1 MIRLLKS
8 ALIVDDSKFMRLM
21 IKNIL
26 IQNRFE
32 TIEEAENG
40 LIAVEKY
47 KNLKPDIVLM
57 DIVMPEKTGIE
68 ALKEIIEFDPDAK
81 VIMCSALS
89 QEGNLVK
96 AIELGAKEYIIKPFK
111 ADRMIETIIMVSES

>member
-1 MIRLLKS
+1 MLKS

-40 LIAVEKY
+40 LI
-47 KNLKPDIVLM
+47 
-57 DIVMPEKTGIE
+57 
-68 ALKEIIEFDPDAK
+68 
-81 VIMCSALS
+81 
-89 QEGNLVK
+89 
-96 AIELGAKEYIIKPFK
+96 
-111 ADRMIETIIMVSES
+111 